1 MNWDQI
7 EGNFKQLGGK
17 IKSQWGKLT
26 DDDVTNASG
35 KKEHFIGLIQER
47 YGILKDEAEKQVD
60 AWIAKFDGA
69 ADKVTD
75 KVKESNEKAKADV
88 KVKDDVSASR
98 R

>member
-35 KKEHFIGLIQER
+35 KKDHFVGLIQER

-60 AWIAKFDGA
+60 TWLAKLDGA
-69 ADKVTD
+69 LDKATE
-75 KVKESNEKAKADV
+75 KVKESNEKAKGDV
-88 KVKDDVSASR
+88 SVKGDVSASR
-98 R
+98 H